1 VIYCFQLLLS
11 TSAFRFNLRRYN
23 EAERTSKKILKTLK
37 ENGAPLKEGEG
48 EGEVEGRAF
57 HCCPFPAHL

>member
-1 VIYCFQLLLS
+1 M
-11 TSAFRFNLRRYN
+11 RRYN